1 MISRALSFL
10 LATLVLAG
18 CTVAAPSQGYRPA
31 GSTAPPWQ
39 ISGELFDFTN
49 VKIFVNGAK
58 VIDERLSFFA
68 GDGEFQSSYNGK
80 RIMANCYTD
89 GWGATKCIVFVENE
103 KAATLSF

>member
-1 MISRALSFL
+1 MMSRAFAL
-10 LATLVLAG
+10 LLVTLALVG
-18 CTVAAPSQGYRPA
+18 CTVTAPSQGYRPS
-31 GSTAPPWQ
+31 GSTASPWQ

-49 VKIFVNGAK
+49 VKIFINGAK
-58 VIDERLSFFA
+58 IIDERLSLFS

-89 GWGATKCIVFVENE
+89 GWGATKYIVFVDNE

>member
-1 MISRALSFL
+1 MMSRAFAL
-10 LATLVLAG
+10 LLVTLALVG
-18 CTVAAPSQGYRPA
+18 CTVTAPSQGYRPS
-31 GSTAPPWQ
+31 GSTASPWQ

-49 VKIFVNGAK
+49 VKIFINGAK
-58 VIDERLSFFA
+58 IIDERLSLFS

-89 GWGATKCIVFVENE
+89 GWGAMKCIVFVDNE